1 MKKRVI
7 SKLLAAVL
15 VSVMTISM
23 AACGGSSAPS
33 SEAEKESSA
42 AEQSAAPAESSKEEA
57 APAESSKEEAAPAE
71 EPAAKEIS
79 VGWIN
84 ATMSNSFYKVL
95 VDTAQA
101 EAEAL
106 GWKFTYVDSQMDTS
120 IELAAFEDMIASNV
134 DMIFVDCVDPS
145 AVAAGIALCNQA
157 NIPVIAADNTVDANC
172 DVVTSIMSDN
182 IGLGE
187 ATGEWACGQIDK
199 DTPIKALELSGQQG
213 NQGNLKRRTGFWA
226 GMMAARIKAREGVDV
241 SVDEMYQYAQ
251 EMEQDL
257 ISNGRCYDE
266 RTDFEVMMQ
275 TFGGF
280 TEAGGLQCME
290 DMLTAHPDANLLI
303 VEADPMGI
311 GALQAI
317 NARGLGDDSL
327 VCCVADGSK
336 AALEKIKEGEMDECG
351 QNNPA
356 VVAKLS
362 IQTGKEILVD
372 GVDPNSYDE
381 FLFTPPVAIHAGN
394 IDEYYDPNSEF

>member
-79 VGWIN
+79 VGWIH

-120 IELAAFEDMIASNV
+120 IELAAVEDMIASNV

-157 NIPVIAADNTVDANC
+157 NIPVIAVDNTVDAN
-172 DVVTSIMSDN
+172 
-182 IGLGE
+182 
-187 ATGEWACGQIDK
+187 
-199 DTPIKALELSGQQG
+199 
-213 NQGNLKRRTGFWA
+213 
-226 GMMAARIKAREGVDV
+226 
-241 SVDEMYQYAQ
+241 
-251 EMEQDL
+251 
-257 ISNGRCYDE
+257 
-266 RTDFEVMMQ
+266 
-275 TFGGF
+275 
-280 TEAGGLQCME
+280 
-290 DMLTAHPDANLLI
+290 
-303 VEADPMGI
+303 
-311 GALQAI
+311 
-317 NARGLGDDSL
+317 
-327 VCCVADGSK
+327 
-336 AALEKIKEGEMDECG
+336 
-351 QNNPA
+351 
-356 VVAKLS
+356 
-362 IQTGKEILVD
+362 
-372 GVDPNSYDE
+372 
-381 FLFTPPVAIHAGN
+381 
-394 IDEYYDPNSEF
+394 